1 MTAAFLGLPLA
12 VQPSAGSEVWPQNA
26 AGQPVIG
33 QPVIGQPVIDEPVI
47 GQPVI
52 GQPVIDEPVIAD
64 VAIRPDGVLH
74 GRVTDASRAFRT
86 VVPSGWNV
94 RLLKDQSAVAVTRT
108 DRHGRFALRN
118 LPDGLY
124 LLRIEGPG
132 VSAAWP
138 YRVWS
143 TRTAP
148 PRALGRMD
156 VPLDSPVVRGR
167 GPSPFPFTSLRHAA
181 TVSGIAVGA
190 VAAPVIYHNATVD
203 NRLPVAKQPAS
214 P

>member
-1 MTAAFLGLPLA
+1 MWIAVAAWLLGLPLG
-12 VQPSAGSEVWPQNA
+12 VQPSAGSEVLPQNA
-26 AGQPVIG
+26 VGKS
-33 QPVIGQPVIDEPVI
+33 
-47 GQPVI
+47 
-52 GQPVIDEPVIAD
+52 VIAD
-64 VAIRPDGVLH
+64 VALQPNGVLH
-74 GRVTDASRAFRT
+74 GRVTDASRASRT
-86 VVPSGWNV
+86 VMPSGWNV
-94 RLLKDQSAVAVTRT
+94 TLLKDRSAVAVTRT
-108 DRHGRFALRN
+108 DRYGRFALRN

-148 PRALGRMD
+148 PRALSRMD

-167 GPSPFPFTSLRHAA
+167 GPSPFPFTSLSHAA

-190 VAAPVIYHNATVD
+190 IAAPVIYHNATVD
-203 NRLPVAKQPAS
+203 NRLPAAKQPAS